1 MPSIRKAG
9 VRTISPVL
17 AAVFVDDAKAL
28 RVAIDKGEPIDE
40 RDGEGR
46 TPLCHALVDGR
57 TSLVRALLAAGA
69 DPNAVDGKGET
80 PLHLAVRH
88 HRANEARM
96 LLQRGSL
103 VDAQDANGNTPLW
116 RAVFA
121 HQGNEELISL
131 LLENGAS
138 PDRANRDGVSPR
150 SLAESVADPEVRHLF
165 VEDIS
170 MVPAFPVKRNAK
182 K

>member
-28 RVAIDKGEPIDE
+28 RVAIDKGELIDE

-46 TPLCHALVDGR
+46 TPLCHALWTVARRWSARCSPPAPTPMPWTARARRRCTSPCATTAATRPGCSCSAARSSMPR
-57 TSLVRALLAAGA
+57 TRTATPALARGVR
-69 DPNAVDGKGET
+69 
-80 PLHLAVRH
+80 
-88 HRANEARM
+88 
-96 LLQRGSL
+96 
-103 VDAQDANGNTPLW
+103 
-116 RAVFA
+116 

-165 VEDIS
+165 DQDIA
-170 MVPAFPVKRNAK
+170 MVPAFPAKRK
-182 K
+182 R